1 MLVLE
6 SLEKAEVEVANE
18 LLGEAPFTVR
28 IPGGVSHRSPP
39 HAPHTGRPSQ
49 GFLQRLLPPAVLHPP
64 GRLLWAWEGALGRS
78 GPSRGR
84 KGVPA
89 GKWRWCLNSGRCR
102 KLSPVPP

>member
-28 IPGGVSHRSPP
+28 IPGGVSHHSPP

-64 GRLLWAWEGALGRS
+64 GRLLWAWEGALAAVG
-78 GPSRGR
+78 
-84 KGVPA
+84 PA
-89 GKWRWCLNSGRCR
+89 GGERGSQQGSGGG
-102 KLSPVPP
+102 V